1 MGQLQSP
8 NKVKD
13 KGSNKGKVIVKG
25 QKVTDKDMKRKVK
38 VKDETNVKVTDTV
51 EKSKVRG
58 LTEGQETVKVTSEV
72 AMDTGDTQMW
82 YDVVNVV
89 LLRSA
94 LATKDEQVRLD
105 AFALLCENPKT
116 SETIERVD
124 IELIQSF
131 IPDNLNNQNP
141 AFRQHMISLLKKV
154 SRAWFHKIEDTNLFC
169 RLDENSIQK
178 HDTFVGEA
186 NTSCI
191 AN

>member
-1 MGQLQSP
+1 MGQLQSLH
-8 NKVKD
+8 KVKD

-58 LTEGQETVKVTSEV
+58 VTEGQETVKVTSEV

-154 SRAWFHKIEDTNLFC
+154 SRAVFHRIEKQT
-169 RLDENSIQK
+169 
-178 HDTFVGEA
+178 
-186 NTSCI
+186 
-191 AN
+191 

>member
-1 MGQLQSP
+1 MGQLQSLH
-8 NKVKD
+8 KVKD

-58 LTEGQETVKVTSEV
+58 LTEGQQTVKVTSEV

-169 RLDENSIQK
+169 LLDENSIQK

-186 NTSCI
+186 TTSGN

>member
-1 MGQLQSP
+1 MGQLQSLH
-8 NKVKD
+8 KVKD

-58 LTEGQETVKVTSEV
+58 LTDGQETVKVTSEV

-169 RLDENSIQK
+169 LLDENSIQK

-186 NTSCI
+186 NTSGI

>member
-1 MGQLQSP
+1 MGQLQSLH
-8 NKVKD
+8 KVKD

-25 QKVTDKDMKRKVK
+25 QKVTDKDMKRKVN
-38 VKDETNVKVTDTV
+38 DELNVKITDTV

-58 LTEGQETVKVTSEV
+58 VTEGQETVKVTSEV

-94 LATKDEQVRLD
+94 LASKDEQVRLD

-169 RLDENSIQK
+169 LLDENSIQK

-186 NTSCI
+186 NTSG
-191 AN
+191 NTN

>member
-58 LTEGQETVKVTSEV
+58 LTEGQQTVKVTSEV

>member
-169 RLDENSIQK
+169 LLDENSIQK

-186 NTSCI
+186 NTSGN